1 MESEGEKSGDSK
13 ITRDREQGEG
23 EGEGEQERA
32 RERARERER
41 ITRTEVKRR
50 LSKRGTL
57 GEFRHE
63 EEVRRLWVE
72 TLKCITGTLY

>member
-1 MESEGEKSGDSK
+1 MGGRGSE
-13 ITRDREQGEG
+13 RER
-23 EGEGEQERA
+23 ERA
-32 RERARERER
+32 RERAREHR

-50 LSKRGTL
+50 MSKRGTL

-63 EEVRRLWVE
+63 EEVRRFWVE